1 MNLKDAREFYY
12 FNSGKTSDLVRQLG
26 LAGLAVVWIF
36 KYDVLGVPKIPA
48 PLLMP
53 LVLIVC
59 GLALDL
65 LQYAVATG
73 IWGIFQRTKE
83 RAGVSEEAEF
93 TAPPQFNWPA
103 LIFFWLKVISIGA
116 AYYFLLA
123 HLARTILPQ

>member
-1 MNLKDAREFYY
+1 MKLKDARDFYY
-12 FNSGKTSDLVRQLG
+12 FNSGKTSDLLRQLG
-26 LAGLAVVWIF
+26 LAGIAVVWLF
-36 KYDVLGVPKIPA
+36 KYDVLGVPKIPP
-48 PLLMP
+48 PLFAP
-53 LVLIVC
+53 LVLIVL

-83 RAGVSEEAEF
+83 RAGVGEDAEF
-93 TAPPQFNWPA
+93 KAPQHLNWPA
-103 LIFFWLKVISIGA
+103 LAFFWLKVASIGG